1 MYLSNFNFALQK
13 SNFMS
18 SKIFIKVA
26 ITIAMLLQSILIVK
40 AQNYTSYFTGNIA
53 DVTTVTQAGNCLMG
67 GATEDDNAM
76 KWFLNRSG
84 GGDIVV
90 LRVTGGSGYNNYLFS
105 NLGITVN
112 SVETIV
118 VPSIAAANNA
128 YVKTQIRN
136 AEAVFIAGGNQAD
149 YINFW
154 KNTTVDSAL
163 NYLINIKKV
172 PIGGTSAGMAIMG
185 QAYNSAI
192 NGSVTSAEALANPFN
207 TKITIGNNNFLHN
220 PFLVKTITDT
230 HFDNPDRRG
239 RLTAFLARLITDSSN
254 PQMAIACD
262 EYTAVCIDETGLARV
277 FGGFPTYDDNAYF
290 IAVNCDVLNNKP
302 ETCVSGQP
310 LNWNKSMAA
319 LKVYRIKGNTTGN
332 NTFNTLDFKT
342 AGGGVWQHWY
352 VDNGVFNTD
361 SVGINAPVCS
371 APLALHNDKNN
382 VSSGTT
388 KPARIIYY
396 PNPAKDYLMVKITN
410 KVKAVSVTNSFGFQ
424 VYKNNNFTYTLPFK
438 INLNQYK
445 TPLMFV
451 IFEMSNGEKIIE
463 KLITY

>member
-1 MYLSNFNFALQK
+1 MKKKYL
-13 SNFMS
+13 
-18 SKIFIKVA
+18 
-26 ITIAMLLQSILIVK
+26 ITIAVIYVLVFVNTDIKSQT
-40 AQNYTSYFTGNIA
+40 YTSYFTGSIA
-53 DVTTVTQAGNCLMG
+53 DVSPATQTGTCLMG

-90 LRVTGGSGYNNYLFS
+90 LRAAGGNGYNSYLFS
-105 NLGITVN
+105 GLGITVN

-118 VPSIAAANNA
+118 IPSIAAANDV
-128 YVKTQIRN
+128 YVRTQIRN

-154 KNTTVDSAL
+154 KNTAVDSAL

-185 QAYNSAI
+185 QAYNSAV

-220 PFLVKTITDT
+220 PFLAKTITDT

-239 RLTAFLARLITDSSN
+239 RLTTFLARLVTDSSQ

-262 EYTAVCIDETGLARV
+262 EYTAVCIDENGLAKV
-277 FGGFPTYDDNAYF
+277 FGGYPTYHDNAYF
-290 IAVNCDVLNNKP
+290 IAVNCDVPNNKP
-302 ETCVSGQP
+302 EVCNAGFP
-310 LNWNKSMAA
+310 LNWNKNNAA
-319 LKVYRIKGNTTGN
+319 LKVYRIKGNSIGN
-332 NTFNTLDFKT
+332 NSFNTLNFKT
-342 AGGGVWQHWY
+342 ANGGVWQHWY
-352 VDNGVFNTD
+352 ADNGVFKID
-361 SVGINAPVCS
+361 SIGINPPICS
-371 APLALHNDKNN
+371 APLSLHNDKYNLN
-382 VSSGTT
+382 IITKKTT
-388 KPARIIYY
+388 KLIYY
-396 PNPAKDYLMVKITN
+396 PNPAKEFLLVKTN
-410 KVKAVSVTNSFGFQ
+410 DKIKTISIINSFGFQ
-424 VYKNNNFTYTLPFK
+424 AYSNNNFSSSQPLK

-451 IFEMSNGEKIIE
+451 CFEMSSGEKCIE
-463 KLITY
+463 KLVTY